1 MSEVTVL
8 PAEART
14 RNGKGPARRLRMT
27 GRVPAIVYGGND
39 EPLMISLPIK
49 EMKRQLGTN
58 PRFFSQLFTLDIDG
72 RKLSVLPREAQLHP
86 VTDDPLHVD
95 FIRATEGARVV
106 VEVPV
111 VFRNEAA
118 SPGLKKGGVL
128 NIVRREIE
136 LSCPIDRIPAELEVD
151 LTGLEIHDTVH
162 ISAVTL
168 PDGVRPTIE
177 RNFTICSVAPPLT
190 GGAAEDEEAA
200 ATTTAAAGT
209 TPAAS

>member
-27 GRVPAIVYGGND
+27 GRVPAIVYGGKE
-39 EPLMISLPIK
+39 EPLMISLPVK

-86 VTDDPLHVD
+86 VTEDPLHVD
-95 FIRATEGARVV
+95 FIRVTEGARVV

-151 LTGLEIHDTVH
+151 LAGLEIHDTVH

-200 ATTTAAAGT
+200 ATTTAAAGA